1 MSGGFITL
9 EGTEGGGKSTQA
21 ALLGERLRRTG
32 RTVRVVR
39 EPGGTELSEAIR
51 DLLKHHPAG
60 ARMTPETELL
70 LMNAARAQLVGE
82 VIRPA
87 LAAGEMVVCDRFHH
101 STLAYQG
108 WGRGL
113 PLGRVREVV
122 SFAVGDL
129 LPDLTLLLWVP
140 PEVSLARQRA
150 RVLSGGGD
158 ADRFEREGSGFFERV
173 AEGYRHLAQEEPGRV
188 VLLDATPPI
197 ECVHERIWEIVAA
210 RWPATVHG

>member
-1 MSGGFITL
+1 M

-21 ALLGERLRRTG
+21 ALLGERLRRAG
-32 RTVRVVR
+32 RVVRVVR

-60 ARMTPETELL
+60 ARMTSEAELL

-113 PLGRVREVV
+113 ALERVREVV
-122 SFAVGDL
+122 GFAVGGT
-129 LPDLTLLLWVP
+129 LPDITLLLRVP
-140 PEVSLARQRA
+140 PEVSLARRRA
-150 RVLSGGGD
+150 RESSGGEE
-158 ADRFEREGSGFFERV
+158 ADRFEREGAEFFERV
-173 AEGYRHLAQEEPGRV
+173 AEGYRRLAEEEPGRV
-188 VLLDATPPI
+188 VSVDGTLPI
-197 ECVHERIWEIVAA
+197 MTVHERIWEIVTA
-210 RWPATVHG
+210 RWPETGMG